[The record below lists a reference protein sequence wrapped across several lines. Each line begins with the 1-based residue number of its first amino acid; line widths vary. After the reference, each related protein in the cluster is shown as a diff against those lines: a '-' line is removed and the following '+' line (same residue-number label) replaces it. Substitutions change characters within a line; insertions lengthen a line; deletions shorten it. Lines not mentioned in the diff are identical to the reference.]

1 MLRHRTRRPRLSWA
15 DRALIAT
22 LTRLLPTPRR
32 LGLLVTPYM
41 ILRWHRQLITRHWDK
56 DSYSARADPAVPA
69 GLRALVV
76 RLATEN
82 PTWGSRRIH
91 GELAGLGYQ
100 IGASTVWTI
109 LHTVGVEPSP
119 RPQPTVCREAELA
132 TLRAEIKVSGKTRS
146 GLQKGLAVGQPASLR
161 SRESR

>member
-1 MLRHRTRRPRLSWA
+1 M
-15 DRALIAT
+15 
-22 LTRLLPTPRR
+22 
-32 LGLLVTPYM
+32 
-41 ILRWHRQLITRHWDK
+41 
-56 DSYSARADPAVPA
+56 
-69 GLRALVV
+69 RALVV
-76 RLATEN
+76 RLAAEN
-82 PTWGSRRIH
+82 PTWGYRRVH

-109 LHTVGVEPSP
+109 LHTVGVDPSP